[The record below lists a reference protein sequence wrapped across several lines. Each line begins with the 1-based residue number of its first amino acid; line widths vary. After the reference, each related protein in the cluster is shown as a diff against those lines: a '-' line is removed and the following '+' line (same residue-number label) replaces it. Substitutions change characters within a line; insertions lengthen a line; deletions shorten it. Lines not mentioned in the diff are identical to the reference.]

1 MPGTKKSELREWKG
15 ARMLVG
21 TILIVSQIAA
31 GHVTRY
37 SPVTYG
43 NAAAYDK
50 CVKDN
55 SNSYCSCVVE
65 TSKAL
70 EDNEDI
76 LNIFLGAKDVG
87 TSVKMVQ
94 DLIESDK
101 YNSHVFSSRKDKSEF
116 VRGKL
121 ALFLSEVKR
130 KCG

>member
-1 MPGTKKSELREWKG
+1 
-15 ARMLVG
+15 MLVG
-21 TILIVSQIAA
+21 IILIVTQVAT
-31 GHVTRY
+31 GHVATY
-37 SPVTYG
+37 SPVDYG
-43 NAAAYDK
+43 NSVAYDK

-55 SNSYCSCVVE
+55 SESYCSCVVA
-65 TSKAL
+65 TSKSL

-76 LNIFLGAKDVG
+76 LNIFLSGNEVNR
-87 TSVKMVQ
+87 SVKMIQ
-94 DLIESDK
+94 DLIDSNK